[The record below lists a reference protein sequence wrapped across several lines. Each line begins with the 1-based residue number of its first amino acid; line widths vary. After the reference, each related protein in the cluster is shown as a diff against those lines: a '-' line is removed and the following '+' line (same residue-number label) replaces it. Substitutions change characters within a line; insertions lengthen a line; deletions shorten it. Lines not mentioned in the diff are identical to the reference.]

1 MVVDPPAAPVAAAA
15 PPLVLDLGWD
25 DPSAASWD
33 VPAEDVPAGG
43 GAVAALV
50 VNGAPA
56 HPGSGGSDDGDVAF
70 LRDLFPSLPL
80 DMASLVA
87 ALGRDEA
94 LKFCF
99 DAMAGC
105 DADMP
110 PACEAG
116 RQSGENDWEHLVMV
130 LCTQFPGLEA
140 NTCAAALQD
149 AGGELEVAAAALQR
163 AAPAAIVDASCASD
177 AALAQLTAQFSEL
190 FDAAVLRRALRD
202 AGGDVGA
209 AASALSAANASRRSE
224 QPAASRSGSAT
235 AFAAALVAASTTADG
250 TSIPPPPLA
259 RSGDEVYTRVRAQ
272 QQSHFAAAEQERK
285 NAQAAAARGDR
296 AAAVRHERAARE
308 AARCGRE
315 AGAADADATL
325 AANNTGQF
333 NFYTVDLHALHVG
346 EALREVAKVMD
357 TYCAHLRG
365 IAHLRF
371 ITGRG
376 AHSSGGVAR
385 IQPAVCNLLQSRRV
399 PFDLTANG
407 GAVEVTVS
415 DGVRAAWLDAA
426 PAG

>member
-1 MVVDPPAAPVAAAA
+1 M
-15 PPLVLDLGWD
+15 
-25 DPSAASWD
+25 
-33 VPAEDVPAGG
+33 
-43 GAVAALV
+43 
-50 VNGAPA
+50 
-56 HPGSGGSDDGDVAF
+56 AF

-105 DADMP
+105 DAGMLP
-110 PACEAG
+110 TSETG
-116 RQSGENDWEHLVMV
+116 RQSREADDWEHLVMV

-140 NTCAAALQD
+140 HTCVAALED
-149 AGGELEVAAAALQR
+149 AGGQLEAAAAALEVAR
-163 AAPAAIVDASCASD
+163 RTAPVDASCASD
-177 AALAQLTAQFSEL
+177 AALAQLTAQFADL
-190 FDAAVLRRALRD
+190 FDAAVLRRTLRD

-209 AASALSAANASRRSE
+209 AVSTLSAAHAARWAEQPVASRTG
-224 QPAASRSGSAT
+224 AAT
-235 AFAAALVAASTTADG
+235 AFTAALVAASTAADG

-259 RSGDEVYTRVRAQ
+259 RSGGELYARVRAQ
-272 QQSHFAAAEQERK
+272 QKSHFAAADQERR
-285 NAQAAAARGDR
+285 NAQAAAAMGDR
-296 AAAVRHERAARE
+296 AAAVRHAQAARE
-308 AARCGRE
+308 AARCARE
-315 AGAADADATL
+315 AGAAAADATL
-325 AANNTGQF
+325 AANNTGQL

-357 TYCAHLRG
+357 IYCTHLRG

-376 AHSSGGVAR
+376 AHSTGGVAR

-399 PFDLTANG
+399 AFDVTANG

-415 DGVRAAWLDAA
+415 DGVRAAWLDATA